1 MHKTYGKFLAI
12 ACAATVL
19 SSCQLLLDNRDKGN
33 ATVVVVPTADWD
45 AMRAASLR
53 EEAAAE
59 ISDGLAVAIVD
70 EVEAR
75 ATKAILAAQ
84 SAKAAATAKPEPAP
98 EKGIQPIKG
107 SESIPFSNRT
117 NSQLGGCSTLGVI
130 ELHHTGTLEDALIV
144 LRNETYRMNSNLLV
158 PIKASK
164 TPSKGAHSHE
174 IRIEARMMRCPI
186 KLARGN

>member
-1 MHKTYGKFLAI
+1 MQTTYGKFLAI
-12 ACAATVL
+12 ACAATAL
-19 SSCQLLLDNRDKGN
+19 SGCQLLLDNRDKGN
-33 ATVVVVPTADWD
+33 AAVVVVPTADWD
-45 AMRAASLR
+45 AMRTAGLR
-53 EEAAAE
+53 EQVAAE
-59 ISDGLAVAIVD
+59 ISDGLAVAIAD

-75 ATKAILAAQ
+75 ATKAILAAE
-84 SAKAAATAKPEPAP
+84 AVKAAATVKPEPAP
-98 EKGIQPIKG
+98 QKGIQPIKG

-130 ELHHTGTLEDALIV
+130 ELHHTGSLEDALIV

-158 PIKASK
+158 PIKASR
-164 TPSKGAHSHE
+164 TPSKGAGSNE

>member
-53 EEAAAE
+53 EQAAAE